1 MLHFSRTRVFFWGAP
16 GLPLTVTDR
25 FRLDGRTALVTG
37 AGRGIGRACAIALA
51 QAGAE
56 VWLIARTRDEIEQAA
71 AEIRAAGGKAHAV
84 ACDVLSAA
92 EVKKVVM
99 AMPVLDVL
107 VNNAGSNIPEPF
119 VEVSEAHL
127 DRLLDLN
134 VRAAFLVAQAAAKKM
149 LEAPERRQRG
159 GAILHMSSQMGH
171 VGAVNRTVYCMTKHA
186 LEGLT
191 KAMAAL
197 GSFNYNAAKAAVIM
211 MTRSAALELAPHGI
225 RVVSIA
231 PTFVETPLYNQLAAA
246 KPGFAQWVK
255 ERIPAGGVGRAEDV
269 ASAVV
274 FAASPAAALV
284 TGSSLLVDGGW
295 TAQ

>member
-1 MLHFSRTRVFFWGAP
+1 MLHFSRTRVFFWGEP

-56 VWLIARTRDEIEQAA
+56 VWLIARTRDEIEQAS
-71 AEIRAAGGKAHAV
+71 AEIRAAGGKAHAM
-84 ACDVLSAA
+84 ACDVLSSA
-92 EVKKVVM
+92 EVKKVVR
-99 AMPVLDVL
+99 AMPLLDVL

-191 KAMAAL
+191 KAMA
-197 GSFNYNAAKAAVIM
+197 
-211 MTRSAALELAPHGI
+211 LELAPHGI

-255 ERIPAGGVGRAEDV
+255 ERIPAGGVGRPEDV

-284 TGSSLLVDGGW
+284 TGTSLLVDGGW